1 MVSVIRRRSIIAVA
15 ASAPAWPLAAR
26 AQGKSGTA
34 VYPVAV
40 PTYEVQ
46 FVALDRGF
54 FKDEGYD
61 FKLIQGG
68 SGVKTREIMASR
80 QADFA
85 IADILHVLQLNKNG
99 RPTRAL
105 NTVDQRAPGVRF
117 AIRKDLY
124 DQGIDTVQ
132 KAAAWKRPD
141 GKRPILGGSS
151 RGGTS
156 HLWSYH

>member
-15 ASAPAWPLAAR
+15 ASAPAWPLAGAR
-26 AQGKSGTA
+26 AEGKTGSA

-46 FVALDRGF
+46 CVAQEPGF

-61 FKLIQGG
+61 FRLIRGG
-68 SGVKTREIMASR
+68 NGLKTREIMASR

-85 IADILHVLQLNKNG
+85 IPDILHVLQLNKNG

-105 NTVDQRAPGVRF
+105 NTVDQR
-117 AIRKDLY
+117 
-124 DQGIDTVQ
+124 
-132 KAAAWKRPD
+132 
-141 GKRPILGGSS
+141 
-151 RGGTS
+151 
-156 HLWSYH
+156 